1 MAKKMKN
8 KDLNRNFIGVLLAN
22 TLLAQRSMDLEKY

>member
-22 TLLAQRSMDLEKY
+22 TLLAQKGQWI